1 VKIVFSNA
9 SLVWGGNEKWTLRAA
24 ETLSGRGHMVAI
36 VIRDP
41 EIWKGHI
48 HSDAV
53 EFIKLRFLNDADIG
67 TVLALRKILKERDAD
82 IFLPTRSRDYWLGGF
97 ANWGLRSKYV
107 MRMGITRTM
116 PNTLK
121 NRWRYGKF
129 PDGIVVNAHAVKDS
143 LIMHPWVDA
152 KKIRVIYNG
161 VDAETPPNPPVNGGA
176 SESPPVHE
184 DFSSLPSVY
193 GGAGGGDFLVIA
205 AGRIETDKGFDILID
220 ALAIAIR
227 REPSIRGVIF
237 GLGDQFDILER
248 RIREHNIADRVR
260 LGGFT
265 KNLAGEL
272 RKADLAVSS
281 SYREGVSNF
290 ILESWSAGCPLIA
303 TSIEGSAEIV
313 TDGIRGRLIP
323 PGNSEKMAE
332 AILEAFRNPG
342 LRSKW
347 INEGKRAITETFN
360 WNRMG
365 EELENYFIK
374 LLSDD
379 V

>member
-1 VKIVFSNA
+1 MKIVFSNA

-24 ETLSGRGHMVAI
+24 ETLAGRGHSVAI
-36 VIRDP
+36 AIRDP

-48 HSDAV
+48 HSEAV
-53 EFIKLRFLNDADIG
+53 EFVKLRFLNDADIG
-67 TVLALRKILKERDAD
+67 TVLALRKLLKERDAD

-116 PNTLK
+116 PNTIK

-129 PDGIVVNAHAVKDS
+129 PDGIVVNAHAVKES
-143 LIMHPWVDA
+143 LIQHPWVDA
-152 KKIRVIYNG
+152 NKIRVIYNG
-161 VDAETPPNPPVNGGA
+161 VDAETPTETTPRDLNLTSRDLPV
-176 SESPPVHE
+176 
-184 DFSSLPSVY
+184 
-193 GGAGGGDFLVIA
+193 AGGFLVIA

-220 ALAIAIR
+220 ALAIATR
-227 REPSIRGVIF
+227 HEPSIRGVIY
-237 GLGDQFDILER
+237 GLGDQVDILER
-248 RIREHNIADRVR
+248 RIREHNLTDRVR

-272 RKADLAVSS
+272 RNADLAVSS

-290 ILESWSAGCPLIA
+290 ILESWSAGCPIIA

-332 AILEAFRNPG
+332 AILEAFRNPE
-342 LRSKW
+342 LRATW
-347 INEGKRAITETFN
+347 IANGKRAIAETFN
-360 WNRMG
+360 WQRMG
-365 EELENYFIK
+365 EELEKFFEELIVKPENG
-374 LLSDD
+374 
-379 V
+379 

>member
-1 VKIVFSNA
+1 VNIVFSNA

-24 ETLSGRGHMVAI
+24 ETLAGRGHSVAI
-36 VIRDP
+36 AIRDP
-41 EIWKGHI
+41 EIWKGHV
-48 HSDAV
+48 HSDKV

-67 TVLALRKILKERDAD
+67 TVLALRKLLKSRDAD

-116 PNTLK
+116 LNTIK

-129 PDGIVVNAHAVKDS
+129 PDGIVVNAHAVKES
-143 LIMHPWVDA
+143 LIRHPWVDPS
-152 KKIRVIYNG
+152 KIRVIYNG
-161 VDAETPPNPPVNGGA
+161 VD
-176 SESPPVHE
+176 SESPTAC
-184 DFSSLPSVY
+184 
-193 GGAGGGDFLVIA
+193 GGDRGGESASKSEGDFLVIA
-205 AGRIETDKGFDILID
+205 AGRVETDKGFDILID

-227 REPSIRGVIF
+227 HEPSIKGVIF
-237 GLGDQFDILER
+237 GLGDQMDTLER
-248 RIREHNIADRVR
+248 RIREHNLSERVR

-272 RKADLAVSS
+272 RKADLAISS

-313 TDGIRGRLIP
+313 TDGIRGRLVP
-323 PGNSEKMAE
+323 PGDPQKMAE
-332 AILEAFRNPG
+332 AILEAFRNPD
-342 LRSKW
+342 LRSTW
-347 INEGKRAITETFN
+347 IQNGKLAITETFN
-360 WNRMG
+360 WTRMG
-365 EELENYFIK
+365 EELEKFFNDLIAGQ
-374 LLSDD
+374 
-379 V
+379 